1 MFITLEE
8 FLSKYLGK
16 SKGYPTDSQYPGQC
30 LSICKLYIK
39 ECFGIDPPSSGTG
52 SAYGYWSNF
61 PSPLDTVFNKVEN
74 TSDLIPQKG
83 WIGIM
88 KPWDSNPYGHIFIVA
103 DGSTKSICKNWA
115 QNWTS
120 KVFQLESNKY
130 TYIVGFLKPK
140 DVIISNSDPTM
151 TTEETNIW
159 NFIKTNQITEGQLR
173 EGYGYVKDGT
183 VANLTKQIA
192 DLNTSQKS
200 LEDRISILESEVKA
214 SNDLVASW
222 QTTASNANQKLS
234 KLQSDLDTANTQSN
248 VWKNRYEAALKEQ
261 VGKYSAWELI
271 VLGVKS
277 LFKK

>member
-1 MFITLEE
+1 MKKIEQ
-8 FLSKYLGK
+8 FLSDYLGQT
-16 SKGYPTDSQYPGQC
+16 KGYPTDSQYPGQC
-30 LSICKLYIK
+30 LSIVKLYIK

-61 PSPLDTVFNKVEN
+61 PSPLGTVFEKVEN
-74 TSDLIPQKG
+74 TDDLIPEKG

-88 KPWDSNPYGHIFIVA
+88 EPWDSNPYGHIFIVA
-103 DGSTKSICKNWA
+103 DGSTKSVCKNWA

-130 TYIVGFLKPK
+130 THIVGFLKPK
-140 DVIISNSDPTM
+140 DVIINNSDPIM
-151 TTEETNIW
+151 TTEEQNIW

-183 VANLTKQIA
+183 VSNLTKQIA
-192 DLNTSQKS
+192 DLNTSQKD
-200 LEDRISILESEVKA
+200 LEDRISQLEADAKA
-214 SNDLVASW
+214 NNDLIVGW
-222 QTTASNANQKLS
+222 QEQVTSANQTIS
-234 KLQSDLDTANTQSN
+234 KIQADLDSANSQSN

-261 VGKYSAWELI
+261 VGKYTAWELI